1 MKKILLVNTDM
12 RIRIKILYLIAT
24 ISALAGINMPA
35 QALKLNFTYD
45 TGVTTEEKVAAE
57 LAGSIW
63 EQYLTDNAT
72 INIHLK
78 KGNSSKL
85 PSGVLAGTIPA
96 FMNNVNYSSFYN
108 ALKSDRTTDN
118 NIYTYTN
125 DELAVDNLPT
135 PTFFSNLTAEIE
147 GFKNKSFNSVNLT
160 RASAK
165 ALNLLDT
172 NNTDLD
178 GIIVFNDL
186 MNTGFGWQN
195 DYLSLGVGINKFD
208 FTSVLIHEIG
218 HVLGFVSGIDAVNDS
233 NYNNETERNKYI
245 TSFDL
250 FRKSYYNGYGAINMI
265 YGGTGYFTPFF
276 SIDGGYTA
284 LANLSTG
291 ENEGLISNFF
301 FHNYLPDGYQG
312 SHWKRNIAGIP
323 LGIMDPSLPT
333 NTRRGLSNVDL
344 QALDVIGYNRASS
357 IFNLLSLTQLS
368 NLKSQ
373 AQTIASTKGST
384 INVGDINKMLK
395 QSRWGGTTTTT
406 TLNQGQD
413 LVDYLAQEG
422 MFQVNN
428 GSMWDSYDEE
438 PQQVPEP
445 STVLGLLS
453 LGLFG
458 LRLGKQKIDSET
470 IN

>member
-1 MKKILLVNTDM
+1 M
-12 RIRIKILYLIAT
+12 RISIAIFSLITTSCA
-24 ISALAGINMPA
+24 IMCVSMPA

-45 TGVTTEEKVAAE
+45 TEVTMEEKVAAE

-85 PSGVLAGTIPA
+85 PSGVLAGAIPA

-118 NIYTYTN
+118 SIFTYTN
-125 DELAVDNLPT
+125 DELAVENLPT
-135 PTFFSNLTAEIE
+135 PTFFSNLTAEME
-147 GFKNKSFNSVNLT
+147 GFKNKSFNGLSVT
-160 RASAK
+160 RANAK

-218 HVLGFVSGIDAVNDS
+218 HVLGFVSGIDAVNNS

-250 FRKSYYNGYGAINMI
+250 FRKSSLSSDHEINMA
-265 YGGTGYFTPFF
+265 YGGTGNSTPFF
-276 SIDGGYTA
+276 SINGGDTA
-284 LANLSTG
+284 LANLATG
-291 ENEGLISNFF
+291 EDEGLTSSFF
-301 FHNYLPDGYQG
+301 LTNYLPDGYQG
-312 SHWKRNIAGIP
+312 SHWKRNITGIP

-333 NTRRGLSNVDL
+333 NTRRGLSNLDL

-357 IFNLLSLTQLS
+357 IFSLLSLTQLS
-368 NLKSQ
+368 TLKSQ
-373 AQTIASTKGST
+373 AQTIASTKGNS
-384 INVGDINKMLK
+384 NPVSSINKMFK

-413 LVDYLAQEG
+413 LVDYLAQEAL
-422 MFQVNN
+422 FQVNN
-428 GSMWDSYDEE
+428 GTMWDSYDEE

-445 STVLGLLS
+445 SAIVGLLS

-458 LRLGKQKIDSET
+458 LRLGKKKIDSET

>member
-1 MKKILLVNTDM
+1 M
-12 RIRIKILYLIAT
+12 RISIGILSLITTLCAVT
-24 ISALAGINMPA
+24 GMSMPA

-45 TGVTTEEKVAAE
+45 TEVTMEEKVAAE

-85 PSGVLAGTIPA
+85 PSGVLAGAIPA

-118 NIYTYTN
+118 NIFTYTN
-125 DELAVDNLPT
+125 DELAVENLPI
-135 PTFFSNLTAEIE
+135 PLLFSSLTAEME
-147 GFKNKSFNSVNLT
+147 GFKDKSFSNINLT
-160 RASAK
+160 RANAK

-178 GIIVFNDL
+178 GVIVFNDL
-186 MNTGFGWQN
+186 INTGFGWQN
-195 DYLSLGVGINKFD
+195 DYLSSGVGINKFD

-218 HVLGFVSGIDAVNDS
+218 HVLGFVSGIDAVNDN
-233 NYNNETERNKYI
+233 NYNNEVERNKYI

-250 FRKSYYNGYGAINMI
+250 FRKSSLTTDHEINMT
-265 YGGTGYFTPFF
+265 YGGTGNSTPFF
-276 SIDGGYTA
+276 SINGGDTA

-291 ENEGLISNFF
+291 ENEDLKSSFF
-301 FHNYLPDGYQG
+301 FTNYQPDGYQG
-312 SHWKRNIAGIP
+312 SHWKRSNNGTA
-323 LGIMDPSLPT
+323 LGIMDPSLPS
-333 NTRRGLSNVDL
+333 NTRRGLTNLDL

-357 IFNLLSLTQLS
+357 NFNILSSAQLS
-368 NLKSQ
+368 TLQNQ
-373 AQTIASTKGST
+373 AQTIANTKGNST
-384 INVGDINKMLK
+384 PVSNINKMFK

-413 LVDYLAQEG
+413 LTEFLAQEG
-422 MFQVNN
+422 LFQVNN
-428 GSMWDSYDEE
+428 GTMWDSYDEE

-445 STVLGLLS
+445 SAILGLLS

-458 LRLGKQKIDSET
+458 LRLGKKKIHSET